1 MPATISD
8 VARLAGVGQGT
19 VSRVLN
25 DRPNVDPETRERV
38 QRVIAEL
45 DYVPS
50 ATARRLSLG
59 RTNTIMVVGPFLTR
73 PSIVARLAGIQQG
86 LEAAGLDGISTSV
99 ERIDR
104 RAAVIQHA
112 SRRERAD
119 GLILIHIAPSSDE
132 MERIV
137 AAEIPCVLID
147 AHHRRLPRVVVDD
160 VNGGHLAARHL
171 LDLGHRRI
179 GFVGD
184 VPLAGF
190 GFSSTRLRLR
200 GVTQTLRDAGV
211 DIPDEHIGLGEHSRE
226 GARQSTLR
234 MLDAPDPPTAILAA
248 SDTEAMG
255 VLEAAR
261 LRGLS
266 VPGDLSVIGYDD
278 IDVADFIGLTT
289 IRQPLFETGVHAVER
304 LQALIA
310 GEDPRPL
317 REVLPVELVVR
328 STTGPVPRTAGAA
341 RRATG

>member
-1 MPATISD
+1 MPATIGD
-8 VARLAGVGQGT
+8 VARVAGVGRGT

-38 QRVIAEL
+38 HRAIAEL

-59 RTNTIMVVGPFLTR
+59 RTNTIMIVGPFLTR
-73 PSIVARLAGIQQG
+73 PSTVARMAGIQQG
-86 LEAAGLDGISTSV
+86 LEAAGLDGITTSV
-99 ERIDR
+99 ERVDR
-104 RAAVIQHA
+104 RAAVIQEA
-112 SRRERAD
+112 ARRERAD
-119 GLILIHIAPSSDE
+119 GLILINIAPNAAEAD
-132 MERIV
+132 RIV
-137 AAEIPCVLID
+137 AADIPCVLID
-147 AHHRRLPRVVVDD
+147 AHHRRLPRVVLDD
-160 VNGGHLAARHL
+160 VGGGHLAALHL
-171 LDLGHRRI
+171 IEFGHRHI

-200 GVTQTLRDAGV
+200 GVGRTLRDVGLEL
-211 DIPDEHIGLGEHSRE
+211 PDDHIGLGEHSRE

-234 MLDAPDPPTAILAA
+234 MLDAPRPPTAIIAA

-261 LRGLS
+261 LRQLR
-266 VPGDLSVIGYDD
+266 VPEDLSVIGYDD

-289 IRQPLFETGVHAVER
+289 IRQPLFETGTRAVER
-304 LQALIA
+304 LTARIA
-310 GEDPRPL
+310 GRDTRPL

-328 STTGPVPRTAGAA
+328 ATTGPA
-341 RRATG
+341 RR